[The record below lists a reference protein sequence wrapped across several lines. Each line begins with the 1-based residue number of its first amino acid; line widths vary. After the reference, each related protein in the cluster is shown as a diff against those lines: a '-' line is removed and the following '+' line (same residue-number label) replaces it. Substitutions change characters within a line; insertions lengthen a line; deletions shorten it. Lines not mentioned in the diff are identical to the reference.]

1 RVNSK
6 VLGLLDLSADHPRIV
21 TGVVDPDMV
30 RVTEPRL
37 KRGDNPRRGFTQ
49 REITKKGIAAARP
62 VASIRDRTHRDHGP
76 KKKMMVGSHAI
87 CAEPSM
93 SFRATTVAFPGSE
106 QVGQPCRCLAF
117 SGLISGFISGYAFEG
132 PYVPLVCARG
142 HQYQVFIGGL
152 SSVDRLLSI
161 EHCQFDLSLIHQL
174 HLPSI
179 KRVEDSLDL
188 MTMILVASSQAGL
201 LLVGNPVSQ

>member
-1 RVNSK
+1 MLPSCTTKPKKMTDMPWAIPIDCERVNSK

-76 KKKMMVGSHAI
+76 
-87 CAEPSM
+87 
-93 SFRATTVAFPGSE
+93 
-106 QVGQPCRCLAF
+106 
-117 SGLISGFISGYAFEG
+117 
-132 PYVPLVCARG
+132 
-142 HQYQVFIGGL
+142 
-152 SSVDRLLSI
+152 
-161 EHCQFDLSLIHQL
+161 
-174 HLPSI
+174 
-179 KRVEDSLDL
+179 
-188 MTMILVASSQAGL
+188 
-201 LLVGNPVSQ
+201 